1 MSSEH
6 HNAQAGPS
14 TLPELFLP
22 PQPPPRPAPQL
33 TSTQD
38 LLARFHLLPAY
49 DKYVRPAYANN
60 DDDPPLSPAS
70 PSAKGKER
78 ELTPM
83 GDDEKGEKKKNK
95 NSYKHLIKGI
105 PGKHSMKKD
114 DFLTV
119 AMAVPPKERLRIAPF
134 DLRTQREA
142 FSVSLEGLKGWNTNA
157 LVLESA
163 QAREDR
169 KKRKELKKLAKA
181 QSQQPS
187 TPASAP
193 TPGSL
198 PQPANGKPRPPVINT
213 ASAAPTRVGTP
224 RTATPRTATP
234 VVTPMQRTGTPVA
247 LPASANTP
255 QQPPPLSQ
263 AQPPGQ
269 GPGKKGKKRDR
280 EREEN
285 GASGNSNASL
295 VASVGQAEPGQ
306 ARPVIANAKAG
317 TAGIRPRPL
326 KKQRMDSQGQA
337 RDILPVQQ
345 QPTPQG
351 A

>member
-1 MSSEH
+1 MV
-6 HNAQAGPS
+6 
-14 TLPELFLP
+14 
-22 PQPPPRPAPQL
+22 L
-33 TSTQD
+33 T
-38 LLARFHLLPAY
+38 
-49 DKYVRPAYANN
+49 
-60 DDDPPLSPAS
+60 
-70 PSAKGKER
+70 
-78 ELTPM
+78 
-83 GDDEKGEKKKNK
+83 
-95 NSYKHLIKGI
+95 
-105 PGKHSMKKD
+105 
-114 DFLTV
+114 
-119 AMAVPPKERLRIAPF
+119 RLC
-134 DLRTQREA
+134 
-142 FSVSLEGLKGWNTNA
+142 LE
-157 LVLESA
+157 
-163 QAREDR
+163 Q
-169 KKRKELKKLAKA
+169 KELKKLAKA

-234 VVTPMQRTGTPVA
+234 VVTPMQRTGTPLA

-280 EREEN
+280 EREES

-295 VASVGQAEPGQ
+295 VASAGQAEGQ
-306 ARPVIANAKAG
+306 PRPVIANAKAG

-326 KKQRMDSQGQA
+326 KKQRMVCRFFNVNVFRLSIAGFLSLPFLSLA
-337 RDILPVQQ
+337 RLFQSDVLVLMSILVGFAG
-345 QPTPQG
+345 TG
-351 A
+351 ARYFAGATAANSSRRMMGGHRAPLLETQNIIRSTWNVIAQRLCKSL